1 MQRKDPKPLGKII
14 SSWLSESPEVDQGLL
29 ELKALQYL
37 RTRFYPL
44 RRQIRELSISD
55 HTLQMRITSASL
67 RQEIR
72 LTQQQLIEQINA
84 HLQYDLIDEIIIR

>member
-1 MQRKDPKPLGKII
+1 MQRKDPKPLGEIL
-14 SSWLSESPEVDQGLL
+14 SDWLSESPEVDQGLL
-29 ELKALQYL
+29 ELQVLQYL

-44 RRQIRELSISD
+44 RRQIRELSIAD

>member
-1 MQRKDPKPLGKII
+1 Q
-14 SSWLSESPEVDQGLL
+14 
-29 ELKALQYL
+29 ALQSL

-44 RRQIRELSISD
+44 RRQIRELSIAD

>member
-1 MQRKDPKPLGKII
+1 MQRKDPKPLGEII
-14 SSWLSESPEVDQGLL
+14 SDWLSESPEVDQGLL

-37 RTRFYPL
+37 RTRFYLL

-55 HTLQMRITSASL
+55 HTLRMRITSASL
-67 RQEIR
+67 RQEIQ
-72 LTQQQLIEQINA
+72 LTQHQLIEQINA

>member
-1 MQRKDPKPLGKII
+1 MQRKDPKPLGEII
-14 SSWLSESPEVDQGLL
+14 SDWLSESPEVDQGLL

-37 RTRFYPL
+37 RTRFYPH

-55 HTLQMRITSASL
+55 QTKRMRITSASL
-67 RQEIR
+67 RQEIQ
-72 LTQQQLIEQINA
+72 LTQHQLIEQINA

>member
-1 MQRKDPKPLGKII
+1 MQRKDPKPLGEII
-14 SSWLSESPEVDQGLL
+14 SDWLSESPEVDQGLL

-37 RTRFYPL
+37 RTRSHPL

-55 HTLQMRITSASL
+55 HTLRMRITSASL
-67 RQEIR
+67 RQEIQ
-72 LTQQQLIEQINA
+72 LTQHQLIEQINA

>member
-1 MQRKDPKPLGKII
+1 MQRKDPKPLGEII

-37 RTRFYPL
+37 RTRFCPL

-55 HTLQMRITSASL
+55 HTLQMRITSAGL

>member
-1 MQRKDPKPLGKII
+1 MQRKDPKPLGEII
-14 SSWLSESPEVDQGLL
+14 SDWLSESPEVDQGLL

-44 RRQIRELSISD
+44 GRQIRELSISD
-55 HTLQMRITSASL
+55 HTLRMRITSASL
-67 RQEIR
+67 RQEIQ
-72 LTQQQLIEQINA
+72 LTQHQLIEQINA

>member
-1 MQRKDPKPLGKII
+1 MQRKDPKPLGEII
-14 SSWLSESPEVDQGLL
+14 SDWLSESPEVDQGLL
-29 ELKALQYL
+29 ELQALQYL
-37 RTRFYPL
+37 RTRFYSL
-44 RRQIRELSISD
+44 RRQIRELSIAD

>member
-1 MQRKDPKPLGKII
+1 MQRKDPKPLGAII
-14 SSWLSESPEVDQGLL
+14 SDWLSESPEVDQGLL
-29 ELKALQYL
+29 EFQALQYL

-44 RRQIRELSISD
+44 RRQIRELSIAD